1 VVLWVDPVAMAQTL
15 DEDDGAAEDET
26 ESGGDQQEDCHRRKR
41 SEDQIR
47 DGCLMD
53 GLLND
58 VDDDRRRSLKHSN

>member
-1 VVLWVDPVAMAQTL
+1 MVLWIDPVAMAQTL
-15 DEDDGAAEDET
+15 DEDDGAAEDEA
-26 ESGGDQQEDCHRRKR
+26 ESGGDQQKDHHRRQR

-58 VDDDRRRSLKHSN
+58 VDDDRRRGLKHSD

>member
-1 VVLWVDPVAMAQTL
+1 MVFWIDPVAMAQTL
-15 DEDDGAAEDET
+15 DEDYGTAEDEA
-26 ESGGDQQEDCHRRKR
+26 ESGGDQQKDHHRRQR

-58 VDDDRRRSLKHSN
+58 VDDDRRRGLKHSD